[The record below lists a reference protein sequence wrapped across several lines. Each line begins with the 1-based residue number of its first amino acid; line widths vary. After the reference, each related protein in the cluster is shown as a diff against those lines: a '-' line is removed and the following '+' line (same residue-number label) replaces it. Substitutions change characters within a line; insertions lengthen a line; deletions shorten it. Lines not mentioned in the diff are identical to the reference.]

1 MMKPVCLAIVGAA
14 LLLAAPAAEM
24 ASGQGSSLDRAVRDL
39 EDAILRM
46 DGRLERLEAMA
57 AMDSPRFARDVM
69 GSGSGAAV
77 SSRSKRPKRIMQL
90 DGVET
95 LETDPEA
102 YRELDRLRRDVA
114 ALERQVQSQQKA
126 ASSSM
131 STGGSYGSYRSNR
144 VNRRARGQSNLLAD
158 YQRQLKQKRGEMKRM
173 ERELKE
179 PRQLILG
186 NGGGKVI
193 TLRTTVD
200 LSRTL
205 DRIDTGAYLTWDGR
219 RVREDEDSQEWVAIR
234 IEPVDEHDIR

>member
-1 MMKPVCLAIVGAA
+1 MMKPMCLAIVGAA

-24 ASGQGSSLDRAVRDL
+24 ASGQDSSLDRAVRNL
-39 EDAILRM
+39 EASILLI
-46 DGRLERLEAMA
+46 DGRIERLEALA
-57 AMDSPRFARDVM
+57 AMGSPRYASDIM
-69 GSGSGAAV
+69 GSGAGSAA
-77 SSRSKRPKRIMQL
+77 SSRSKRPKRVMQL

-95 LETDPEA
+95 LEPDEEA
-102 YRELDRLRRDVA
+102 YRELDRMRRDVE
-114 ALERQVQSQQKA
+114 ALERQVESQKRA

-131 STGGSYGSYRSNR
+131 GSSSYGSYRSNR
-144 VNRRARGQSNLLAD
+144 VNRRARGQSDLLAD
-158 YQRQLKQKRGEMKRM
+158 YQRQMKQKRGEMKKM

-205 DRIDTGAYLTWDGR
+205 NRIDTGGYLTWDGR
-219 RVREDEDSQEWVAIR
+219 RVREDESSQEWVVMR
-234 IEPVDEHDIR
+234 IQPVDEHDIR